1 MLECADIEGAGSG
14 PRVPVE
20 LEHNPRVDE
29 VGAGIDEQRS
39 LGRVNVAYARVDK
52 DRVRLEPVLLGTEVQ
67 GPLAKRLI
75 ERCGRPPAYFSGTA
89 SAKPIV
95 KVEDH
100 ATVPHIEVAV
110 FDDGDAWEISEHI
123 VLDHNVRY
131 RHAGGHPMIRANPPF
146 PVAYAGRTPSRR
158 GPVRR
163 EP

>member
-1 MLECADIEGAGSG
+1 MLECADIEGAGTG
-14 PRVPVE
+14 PRVPVH
-20 LEHNPRVDE
+20 LEHTPRVDE

-39 LGRVNVAYARVDK
+39 LGKVNVADDRVEK

-100 ATVPHIEVAV
+100 ATGAHIEVAV
-110 FDDGDAWEISEHI
+110 FDDGDACEISEHI
-123 VLDHNVRY
+123 VLDHNVGY
-131 RHAGGHPMIRANPPF
+131 RHAAGHPMTRANPPF
-146 PVAYAGRTPSRR
+146 PVVGW
-158 GPVRR
+158 
-163 EP
+163 